1 MEEPVQKDQWYAHY
15 SYLMKYLSANSISL
29 LCCWDKTSPSKFYR
43 VTLVLKVQV
52 AILAPLVHR
61 DLKEA
66 LVSLVSK
73 DNW

>member
-1 MEEPVQKDQWYAHY
+1 MEERVQKDQWYVQY
-15 SYLMKYLSANSISL
+15 SYLKVHLSANCISL
-29 LCCWDKTSPSKFYR
+29 RFCSDKTSSLKFYR
-43 VTLVLKVQV
+43 VTLVLKVKV
-52 AILAPLVHR
+52 AILGPLVHR

>member
-1 MEEPVQKDQWYAHY
+1 MEEQVQRDQWYVLY
-15 SYLMKYLSANSISL
+15 SYLKVYLSANFICL
-29 LCCWDKTSPSKFYR
+29 LFCWDKSTPSKFYR

-52 AILAPLVHR
+52 AILAPLVHQG
-61 DLKEA
+61 LKEA